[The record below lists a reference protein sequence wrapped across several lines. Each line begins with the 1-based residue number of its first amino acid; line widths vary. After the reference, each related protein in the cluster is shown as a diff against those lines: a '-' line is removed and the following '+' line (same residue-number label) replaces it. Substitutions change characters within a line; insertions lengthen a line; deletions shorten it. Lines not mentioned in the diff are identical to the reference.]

1 MVKKNTT
8 EILQKLRSLMQ
19 NTKYVPSKL
28 NAYIVPSED
37 AHNSEYIAD
46 CDKRRAFICGFTGS
60 RGK

>member
-1 MVKKNTT
+1 
-8 EILQKLRSLMQ
+8 MQ